1 MYGSVVDLVRL
12 GGVPN
17 TEQIRAYIFLTG
29 RVGAFASPVTM
40 KMFLFCR
47 FRHILG

>member
-1 MYGSVVDLVRL
+1 MYGSVADLVRL

-29 RVGAFASPVTM
+29 HVGAFASPVTM
-40 KMFLFCR
+40 KMFFC
-47 FRHILG
+47 FVAFVTF